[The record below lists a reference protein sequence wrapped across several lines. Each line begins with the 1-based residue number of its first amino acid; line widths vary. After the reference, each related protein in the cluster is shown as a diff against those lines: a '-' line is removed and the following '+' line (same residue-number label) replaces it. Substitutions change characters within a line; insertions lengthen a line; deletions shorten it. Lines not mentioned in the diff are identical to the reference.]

1 MTEKTARH
9 LVTRMS
15 QLPRTVGAGTEHQRP
30 RRVFGMSASKMAAV
44 NGENVVE
51 ETKAKTR
58 GWSRDEE
65 LTLLQNVENHLQSSE
80 KGKDIYVKDIAW
92 GKITFGE
99 FDEDD
104 VHRRWNALTSK
115 IRKMRT
121 VNEILE
127 DAKLKVAEKDDS
139 VKSRKRKRDDKD
151 PAFPKTPLTSYLI
164 FCEEKR
170 PRLAQKY
177 TDLGSKELMTK
188 LAKKWQKLSDQKKQ
202 KYQDIYVENRK
213 KFDHDITQY
222 FIEHYPDEKPPKTA
236 FNLWSES
243 KEKEIKK
250 DRPDISEK
258 KLKKKVKK
266 YWEKLED
273 SEKEHWEK
281 KAKSEVS
288 KYIKRMKKKV
298 KI

>member
-9 LVTRMS
+9 LETRMS
-15 QLPRTVGAGTEHQRP
+15 QLPCTVGPGTEHQRP

-80 KGKDIYVKDIAW
+80 RGKDIYVKDIAW
-92 GKITFGE
+92 GKIAFGE

-127 DAKLKVAEKDDS
+127 DTKLKVAEKDDS

>member
-1 MTEKTARH
+1 
-9 LVTRMS
+9 
-15 QLPRTVGAGTEHQRP
+15 
-30 RRVFGMSASKMAAV
+30 MAAV

-51 ETKAKTR
+51 EAKAKTR
-58 GWSRDEE
+58 VWTHDQE

-80 KGKDIYVKDIAW
+80 RGKDIYVKDIVW
-92 GKITFGE
+92 NKIAFGD

-104 VHRRWNALTSK
+104 VHKRWNALTSK

-127 DAKLKVAEKDDS
+127 DAKLKVAGKEDS
-139 VKSRKRKRDDKD
+139 VNSRKRKRDDKD

-177 TDLGSKELMTK
+177 TSLGSKELMTK

-202 KYQDIYVENRK
+202 KYQDIYLENRK

-236 FNLWSES
+236 FELWSES
-243 KEKEIKK
+243 KGKEIKK

-266 YWEKLED
+266 HWEKLED
-273 SEKEHWEK
+273 GEKEHWEK
-281 KAKSEVS
+281 KSKSEVS
-288 KYIKRMKKKV
+288 RYIKRMKKKE
-298 KI
+298 KIKKKVLGDERQRGVFDMFRT